1 MGLINWLFGGDAR
14 QVGDVVEQVGGVF
27 RPNAE
32 ATASRA
38 HEYNS
43 AALTQYAA
51 EFHAR
56 SNRTW
61 FDSLVDGLNRLARPI
76 ITVSVLGII
85 PAVMLWPE
93 EAAVAFAALALLP
106 TGYWALVSIIIG
118 FYYGGRMQIKAQ
130 DFERSVTEAV
140 ARAPAVIENMKRLR
154 DHLSPDE
161 AADDDPELA
170 VEIAAELPTSNN
182 RAVADWR
189 SLERAR

>member
-1 MGLINWLFGGDAR
+1 MGLIKWLFGGGAR

-38 HEYNS
+38 HDYNS
-43 AALTQYAA
+43 AALAQYAA
-51 EFHAR
+51 EFHKR

-130 DFERSVTEAV
+130 DFERSVADAL

-170 VEIAAELPTSNN
+170 VEIAADLPATDN

-189 SLERAR
+189 SSARAA